1 MKQVGL
7 TAKQMHLMTL
17 LNELQV
23 AKDWLGIVALEHDA
37 LSLEMD
43 FREADSGA
51 AGTIHGILG
60 LGLERAG
67 QYAQTLELLA
77 GLGYFLP
84 MESGLTK
91 EQLPLVTQLNELNEL
106 QAVADWRVIVM
117 LEHESMAL
125 ARDVRVSHPRVV
137 GTIHSMLGL
146 GFMGVG
152 QYARALAMHAE
163 DKASS
168 EALGETPGS

>member
-1 MKQVGL
+1 
-7 TAKQMHLMTL
+7 
-17 LNELQV
+17 
-23 AKDWLGIVALEHDA
+23 
-37 LSLEMD
+37 MD
-43 FREADSGA
+43 FREADPGA
-51 AGTIHGILG
+51 AGAIHCILC
-60 LGLERAG
+60 LGLEREG
-67 QYAQTLELLA
+67 QYALAIELPA
-77 GLGYFLP
+77 GLGYVLP
-84 MESGLTK
+84 MEAGLTK

-106 QAVADWRVIVM
+106 QAVADWRVIVTI
-117 LEHESMAL
+117 EHESLAL
-125 ARDVRVSHPRVV
+125 ARDVRVSHPRVA

>member
-7 TAKQMHLMTL
+7 TAKQIRLMTL
-17 LNELQV
+17 LNDLQV
-23 AKDWLGIVALEHDA
+23 GKDWLGIVALEHDVLA
-37 LSLEMD
+37 LEMD
-43 FREADSGA
+43 FREADPGA
-51 AGTIHGILG
+51 AGAIHCILG
-60 LGLERAG
+60 LGLERVG
-67 QYAQTLELLA
+67 QYALELELLA
-77 GLGYFLP
+77 GLWYVLP
-84 MESGLTK
+84 MEEGLTK

-106 QAVADWRVIVM
+106 QAVADWQVIIM
-117 LEHESMAL
+117 FEHESMAL